1 MNDERVAPPVVA
13 DEREMLRAWL
23 DWRRSTLAVTCQGLS
38 EEQLRRQSM
47 PPSTLSLLG
56 LVRHL
61 AEVERTWFRRVI
73 AGEARVVEA
82 AAETLDVTGYEP
94 KWDEWVSLR
103 WVFMQVIHE
112 YARHNGH
119 ADLLREGV
127 DGQTGA

>member
-1 MNDERVAPPVVA
+1 
-13 DEREMLRAWL
+13 MLRAGL
-23 DWRRSTLAVTCQGLS
+23 GGHRSTLAVTCQGLS
-38 EEQLRRQSM
+38 EEQLRRWSM
-47 PPSTLSLLG
+47 PHSTLSLLG

-61 AEVERTWFRRVI
+61 GEVFVTWEAEV
-73 AGEARVVEA
+73 AAARVVEA
-82 AAETLDVTGYEP
+82 AAETMDVTGYQP

>member
-1 MNDERVAPPVVA
+1 MNDERVDPPVMA
-13 DEREMLRAWL
+13 DGREMLRAWL
-23 DWRRSTLAVTCQGLS
+23 DLHRSTLAVTCQGLS

-82 AAETLDVTGYEP
+82 AAETLDVTGYQP
-94 KWDEWVSLR
+94 KGTSGSR
-103 WVFMQVIHE
+103 C
-112 YARHNGH
+112 AGCSCR
-119 ADLLREGV
+119 
-127 DGQTGA
+127 